1 LFVHPPFEYNPL
13 PWRSNVAVEIQG
25 ELPKPLENVVKEVL
39 HRALDLRPQR
49 FVVHISWP
57 HADLVVHIQRPFD
70 RKLKFTRPAE
80 AEIARE
86 LHTSLSA
93 IVDEEYGPIQ
103 PLADGR

>member
-1 LFVHPPFEYNPL
+1 M
-13 PWRSNVAVEIQG
+13 AVEIQG

-86 LHTSLSA
+86 LHTALSA
-93 IVDEEYGPIQ
+93 IVDEEYGPL
-103 PLADGR
+103 PTT